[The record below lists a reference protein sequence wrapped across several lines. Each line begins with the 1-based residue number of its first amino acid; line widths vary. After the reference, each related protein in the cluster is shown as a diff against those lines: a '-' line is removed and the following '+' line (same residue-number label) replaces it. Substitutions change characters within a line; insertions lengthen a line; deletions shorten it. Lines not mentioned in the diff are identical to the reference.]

1 MLKSLVIGIGLTL
14 SIVFFWALVQALWKK
29 TFREEYSEDDVLA
42 GRRSC
47 SNCGCTTACAT
58 KGSVDSHED
67 NTSKNTPTIKINY
80 RT

>member
-14 SIVFFWALVQALWKK
+14 VIVFFWALVQALWKK
-29 TFREEYSEDDVLA
+29 TFSDEYREDDVLA

-47 SNCGCTTACAT
+47 SNCGCTTACST
-58 KGSVDSHED
+58 KEKGGHHTLED
-67 NTSKNTPTIKINY
+67 TKNTPTIKINY